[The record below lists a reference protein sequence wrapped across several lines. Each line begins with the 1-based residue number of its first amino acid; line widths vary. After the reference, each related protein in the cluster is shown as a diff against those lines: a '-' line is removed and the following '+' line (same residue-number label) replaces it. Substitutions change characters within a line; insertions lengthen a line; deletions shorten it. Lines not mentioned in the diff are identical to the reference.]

1 MNTNKWGQQPFIFYF
16 RLFLSQWRV
25 PLKINGYCPY
35 LFLVLVL
42 GAAPVWACNSGTV
55 RDAAFE
61 GKRDTHRLCVMGN
74 KGDAEADAIFARLNT
89 WFQTNKEGFNLRVE
103 RVNADDPEIRWER
116 YGLPSAPPSFPVTV
130 LVGVSLFLQ
139 QAFVIEHWEPAPED
153 AALAALRTSPSLDAA
168 KQHLVD
174 VWAVVL
180 YARGTGDNAGK
191 GKPVLEEI
199 VKQWTAE
206 HAPGI
211 RLVLLDRADPREK
224 ILCSFAGIKPE
235 GPDWAG
241 IMFGRGRLMGPPLQG
256 ADITEENVNRLLN
269 NLTVPCTCLQESIA
283 LGIDVPLVW
292 EPRLDQKFA
301 SLEAAAGHGYKEIS
315 FAAQAETLAEE
326 VPNKEGNNLLLVT
339 LVPLIVIGVLSL
351 AAVGFMILRRRNLR
365 MREGR

>member
-1 MNTNKWGQQPFIFYF
+1 MNWMHENVFMNRNTREKQPFILQAC
-16 RLFLSQWRV
+16 LFL
-25 PLKINGYCPY
+25 L
-35 LFLVLVL
+35 LLTET
-42 GAAPVWACNSGTV
+42 PVWACNSGTV

-61 GKRDTHRLCVMGN
+61 GKRDTHRLCVMGHT
-74 KGDAEADAIFARLNT
+74 GDAGADAIYARLNQ
-89 WFQTNKEGFNLRVE
+89 WYQGNKEGFNLRVE

-139 QAFVIEHWEPAPED
+139 QAFVIEHWEPAPAD

-180 YARGTGDNAGK
+180 YARGTGEDAGQ
-191 GKPVLEEI
+191 GKAVLEEM
-199 VKQWTAE
+199 VKRWTSE

-211 RLVLLDRADPREK
+211 RLVVLDRGDVREK

-256 ADITEENVNRLLN
+256 ADITEENVHRLLN

-292 EPRLDQKFA
+292 EARLDQKFA

-315 FAAQAETLAEE
+315 FAAQAEALAEE
-326 VPNKEGNNLLLVT
+326 VPNEAGRRLFWAALGPVAGVAVLAVLAVVFT
-339 LVPLIVIGVLSL
+339 LWRKHRIRI
-351 AAVGFMILRRRNLR
+351 
-365 MREGR
+365 REGL